1 MHNSTTKILNNN
13 SIKCFNGRDLNY
25 EGGTLTLQQLS
36 LTRILALS
44 LFKPAFFGHQLTVS
58 MVLSR
63 ALTEKVPSS
72 LNQRVKTYKTI
83 LNDHRISNITKDY
96 IVKTTRSLKAE

>member
-1 MHNSTTKILNNN
+1 MNLLRLMYPIHFSDQCAQQHKQDFEQYY
-13 SIKCFNGRDLNY
+13 SIKCFNGHDLNY

-44 LFKPAFFGHQLTVS
+44 LLKPEFFGRQSTVL

-72 LNQRVKTYKTI
+72 LNQRVKTYK
-83 LNDHRISNITKDY
+83 NNS
-96 IVKTTRSLKAE
+96 E